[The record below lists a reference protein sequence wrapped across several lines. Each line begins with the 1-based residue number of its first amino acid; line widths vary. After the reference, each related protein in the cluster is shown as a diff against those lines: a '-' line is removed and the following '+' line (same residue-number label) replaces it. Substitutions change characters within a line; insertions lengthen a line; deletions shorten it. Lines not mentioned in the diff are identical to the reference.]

1 MTVKPF
7 GTITPMP
14 IRFSHYTLALILFS
28 ICFSACEPLPATSV
42 AFPTY
47 DPFVSVNGT
56 TPVVTNDVGESEAS
70 VPSTITPIPTPTLAS
85 ISVILPTPRDPNA
98 PLVVPTP
105 DVPRTLPT
113 PRSQMD
119 QYVVQAGDTLGSI
132 AAKYGI
138 SPDALMQANGLT
150 EADILNVNQS
160 LSIPTPEAGLVGPS
174 FKIIP
179 DSELVN
185 GPAATAFNMEAFVQ
199 GIGGYLA
206 TYTEDVNDETLTGVQ
221 IVRRIATNYSVN
233 PRLLLALLDYR
244 SEWVSDPF
252 PAKVDYPMGMKDP
265 NYDGLY
271 RQLAW
276 AANELNRG
284 YYLWR
289 ANAVSVWVLG
299 DGSVV
304 PVDPTINAGTAGVQY
319 FLSKLNNRV
328 TWENDA
334 SAFGVFQKYYFMFG
348 NPFDRAIEP
357 LIPAGIVQPRMQLP
371 FENGVAWA
379 FTGGPHGGWDAGS
392 AWGALDFGPLG
403 TVGCTPSHDWAVAVA
418 DGLVVRAFNGAVI
431 QDLDNDGYEQTGWTV
446 LYMHIDFYERVESGT
461 YLFAGEHVGHVS
473 CEGGISNAT
482 HLHMARKYNGEWIA
496 ADGPLPFILD
506 GWESSGNGTEYDG
519 FLTRGSQAIEAWDG
533 VNDLNQITR

>member
-1 MTVKPF
+1 
-7 GTITPMP
+7 MP
-14 IRFSHYTLALILFS
+14 IRLLRLTLALNLFS
-28 ICFSACEPLPATSV
+28 ICFSACEPLPATSA

-47 DPFVSVNGT
+47 DPFLPLNGT
-56 TPVVTNDVGESEAS
+56 APVAPNDAGGSEAN
-70 VPSTITPIPTPTLAS
+70 VRPTRTPGPTPTLAPM
-85 ISVILPTPRDPNA
+85 SVSLPTPRDPNA
-98 PLVVPTP
+98 AVIIPTP
-105 DVPRTLPT
+105 DAPLTLPT

-132 AAKYGI
+132 AAQYGI

-150 EADILNVNQS
+150 EADILQVDQY
-160 LSIPTPEAGLVGPS
+160 LSIPMPEAGAIGPS

-185 GPAATAFNMEAFVQ
+185 GPAATTFNVETFVK

-206 TYTEDVNDETLTGVQ
+206 TYTEDVNDETLTGIQ
-221 IVRRIATNYSVN
+221 IVKRVATNYSVN

-252 PAKVDYPMGMKDP
+252 PAEVDYPMGMRDP
-265 NYDGLY
+265 NYAGLY

-276 AANELNRG
+276 TANELNRG

-289 ANAVSVWVLG
+289 ANAVSTWVLG

-319 FLSKLNNRV
+319 FLAKLNDRA
-328 TWENDA
+328 TWENDV

-357 LIPAGIVQPRMQLP
+357 LIPADIAQPKMQLP

-403 TVGCTPSHDWAVAVA
+403 TAGCTASLDWVVAVA
-418 DGLVVRAFNGAVI
+418 DGRIIRASNGAVI

-446 LYMHIDFYERVESGT
+446 LYMHVDSYERVESGT
-461 YLFAGEHVGHVS
+461 YLFAGEHVGHAS

-482 HLHMARKYNGEWIA
+482 HLHVARKFNGEWIA
-496 ADGPLPFILD
+496 ADGLLPFILD
-506 GWESSGNGTEYDG
+506 GWISSGNGTEYDG
-519 FLTRGSQAIEAWDG
+519 FLTRGSQTIEAWDG

>member
-1 MTVKPF
+1 MPTRLSSLTATV
-7 GTITPMP
+7 
-14 IRFSHYTLALILFS
+14 ILLVIF
-28 ICFSACEPLPATSV
+28 FSACEPLPASSA

-47 DPFVSVNGT
+47 DPFVPLNGT
-56 TPVVTNDVGESEAS
+56 AGAVPNDAGGAGENTQLTRTPG
-70 VPSTITPIPTPTLAS
+70 PTPTFAPM
-85 ISVILPTPRDPNA
+85 SVSLPTPRDPNA
-98 PLVVPTP
+98 AVIVPTP
-105 DVPRTLPT
+105 DAPRTLPT

-132 AAKYGI
+132 AAKYSI

-150 EADILNVNQS
+150 EADILQVDQY
-160 LSIPTPEAGLVGPS
+160 LSIPMPEPGAIGPS

-185 GPAATAFNMEAFVQ
+185 GPAATTLDMESFVQ

-206 TYTEDVNDETLTGVQ
+206 TYTEDINNDETLTGIQ
-221 IVRRIATNYSVN
+221 IVQRIATNYSVN

-244 SEWVSDPF
+244 SEWVSDTS
-252 PAKVDYPMGMKDP
+252 PAEVDYPMGMEDP
-265 NYDGLY
+265 NYAGLY

-276 AANELNRG
+276 TANELNRG

-289 ANAVSVWVLG
+289 VNAVSSWVLG
-299 DGSVV
+299 DGSAV

-319 FLSKLNNRV
+319 FLGKLNDRA
-328 TWENDA
+328 TWENDT

-357 LIPAGIVQPRMQLP
+357 LVPADIAQPKMQLP
-371 FENGVAWA
+371 FEKGIAWA

-403 TVGCTPSHDWAVAVA
+403 TVGCTPSFDWAVAVA
-418 DGLVVRAFNGAVI
+418 DGRIIRASNGAVI
-431 QDLDNDGYEQTGWTV
+431 QDLDNDGFEQTGWTV
-446 LYMHIDFYERVESGT
+446 LYMHVDSHERVEAGT
-461 YLFAGEHVGHVS
+461 YLFAGEHIGHAS
-473 CEGGISNAT
+473 CEGGVSNAT
-482 HLHMARKYNGEWIA
+482 HLHIARKYNGEWIP
-496 ADGPLPFILD
+496 ADGLLPFILD
-506 GWESSGNGTEYDG
+506 GWISSGNGGEYDG
-519 FLTRGSQAIEAWDG
+519 FLTRGSQTIEAWDG